1 MPPDN
6 LKPPVITAQKMGM
19 GLYLENRE
27 IHLVHRLSSK
37 EASLLQALLQC
48 FVLISVIFSEFAK
61 LAPYYE
67 GVGGELLSY
76 SRSAWRC
83 RILPL
88 EAEAVSV
95 NKLLSCLK
103 QWEEVGCCG
112 QCSLWQRP
120 WIERFR
126 WASRS
131 CTLL

>member
-1 MPPDN
+1 
-6 LKPPVITAQKMGM
+6 M

-48 FVLISVIFSEFAK
+48 FVLISAIFSEFAK

-67 GVGGELLSY
+67 GGGGELLSY
-76 SRSAWRC
+76 IRSVWRC

-103 QWEEVGCCG
+103 QWVLWAVF
-112 QCSLWQRP
+112 SLA
-120 WIERFR
+120 E
-126 WASRS
+126 A
-131 CTLL
+131 LG